1 MRRER
6 DDRHLHPVREWQRAK
21 QRIEL
26 GSAVG
31 GVEANRRRRARG
43 CGRTP
48 ETKEVAARGEPGR
61 RDRLGVLPLLDLGLG
76 RPVRN
81 LDLELDQKLQ
91 LHGLTVIFLPAAE
104 TTHQVPPKWT
114 KPCPFT
120 SPAFL
125 SSAKK

>member
-1 MRRER
+1 KR
-6 DDRHLHPVREWQRAK
+6 QRAE

-31 GVEANRRRRARG
+31 GVQADRRRLARG
-43 CGRTP
+43 CGRAP
-48 ETKEVAARGEPGR
+48 EAKQVTVGGEPGR
-61 RDRLGVLPLLDLGLG
+61 RDRLRAVALLDLGLG

-81 LDLELDQKLQ
+81 LDLELDQKLHG
-91 LHGLTVIFLPAAE
+91 HGLTVTILPAAE
-104 TTHQVPPKWT
+104 TTHQAPPKWT

-125 SSAKK
+125 SWARSRAGGRRR